1 VKREALVV
9 ISRASVLAYVLA
21 IVAIVVAAVAA
32 TIWLGQ

>member
-1 VKREALVV
+1 M

-21 IVAIVVAAVAA
+21 IAAIIVAAVAA

>member
-1 VKREALVV
+1 V

-21 IVAIVVAAVAA
+21 IAAIIVAAVAA

>member
-9 ISRASVLAYVLA
+9 ISRAAVLAYVLA
-21 IVAIVVAAVAA
+21 IAAIIVAAVAA

>member
-21 IVAIVVAAVAA
+21 IVAIVVTAVAA